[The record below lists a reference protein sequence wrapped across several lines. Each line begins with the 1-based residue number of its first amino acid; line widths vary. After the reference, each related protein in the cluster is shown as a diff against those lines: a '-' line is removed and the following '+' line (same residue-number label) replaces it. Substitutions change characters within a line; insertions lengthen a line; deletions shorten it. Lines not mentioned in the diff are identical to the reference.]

1 MTTLPLAKNR
11 TLPKGITIAT
21 YKTKE
26 GEVKKYRVK
35 AQKREFKFDKTYET
49 LEEAT
54 EALLLTKS
62 QNGKNLLLNHYKE
75 QEELEQQAWQY
86 IAQPTLEFYI
96 NKYIQAYIDVLPSTT
111 DLERR

>member
-54 EALLLTKS
+54 EYTNQS
-62 QNGKNLLLNHYKE
+62 
-75 QEELEQQAWQY
+75 
-86 IAQPTLEFYI
+86 
-96 NKYIQAYIDVLPSTT
+96 NKLQDYYYTTVTIDLFTNQFMEIVLK
-111 DLERR
+111 DN